1 MSRELQK
8 TKSEG
13 LSAKPI
19 ALVPG
24 PTWSTFEQ
32 FRRGGNSVL
41 EEIPPHGVGTLR
53 GKAGTFRIIRDD
65 DFQRLLGLAT
75 DIHRLQNG
83 LNFVIQ
89 AAKVVA
95 KHPDMEHVQLLIQ
108 SASMVAGSPVLP
120 VREGHEAFRLTP
132 EEEVE
137 QSADDFDLA
146 TAEIPRPA
154 L

>member
-1 MSRELQK
+1 MADELIP
-8 TKSEG
+8 SPAVE
-13 LSAKPI
+13 SALPL

-24 PTWSTFEQ
+24 PIWNSFEQ
-32 FRRGGNSVL
+32 FRRAGSSAL
-41 EEIPPHGVGTLR
+41 EEIPIHGVGTLR
-53 GKAGTFRIIRDD
+53 GKTGTVRILREE

-83 LNFVIQ
+83 LSFIIQ

-95 KHPDMEHVQLLIQ
+95 KHPDQEHVQLLIR

-120 VREGHEAFRLTP
+120 VRDGHESFRLTA
-132 EEEVE
+132 EEEAA
-137 QSADDFDLA
+137 QSSDDFDLN
-146 TAEIPRPA
+146 TADIPRPE

>member
-1 MSRELQK
+1 MANELVQN
-8 TKSEG
+8 SNLG
-13 LSAKPI
+13 VPPF

-24 PTWSTFEQ
+24 PTWSSFEQ
-32 FRRGGNSVL
+32 FRRGGGAAL

-53 GKAGTFRIIRDD
+53 GKTGTFRVVRDE

-83 LNFVIQ
+83 LKFVIQ
-89 AAKVVA
+89 AARVVA
-95 KHPDMEHVQLLIQ
+95 KHPDQEHVQLLIQ
-108 SASMVAGSPVLP
+108 SASLVAGSPVLP
-120 VREGHEAFRLTP
+120 AREGHEAFELRP
-132 EEEVE
+132 EEIAD
-137 QSADDFDLA
+137 QSSDDFDLE